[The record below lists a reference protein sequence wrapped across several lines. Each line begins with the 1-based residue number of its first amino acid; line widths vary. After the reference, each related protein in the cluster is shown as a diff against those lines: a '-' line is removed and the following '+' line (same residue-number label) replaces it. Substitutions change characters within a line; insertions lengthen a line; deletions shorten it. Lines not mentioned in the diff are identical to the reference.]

1 MLPGGLSVLGVHL
14 YASQDMIFSKSS
26 APTLQKLLK
35 KLAATVSCPDRLFV
49 LNLCSKSRKCVVRQ
63 ESLRSR
69 VYQLGDGIIGNK
81 VRCLGLGGDSR

>member
-49 LNLCSKSRKCVVRQ
+49 LNLCSKSRKCVVLPPSPRHAAHLL
-63 ESLRSR
+63 SLSSPR
-69 VYQLGDGIIGNK
+69 
-81 VRCLGLGGDSR
+81 